1 MASACGGGCPTPKPK
16 PKPKPKPTPPSPT
29 PSKGGKC
36 PIDTLKITSISPPNQ
51 LIKFTTTTTTKHGL
65 QSSLKFGPL
74 PSPKPPGCPPPPPK
88 PRKCPPPPPPPK
100 PSNKCP
106 PPPSKPTPTPSPSSQ
121 KCPIDALKLGV
132 CANVLSSLLNISI
145 GNPPVKPCCSLIQ
158 GLVDLEAALCLC
170 TAIKANILGIN
181 LNIPISLSLLLNVC
195 GKKVP
200 SGFQCP

>member
-1 MASACGGGCPTPKPK
+1 MASKSHSTLALFLALNLLFFTMVSATK
-16 PKPKPKPTPPSPT
+16 PPS
-29 PSKGGKC
+29 
-36 PIDTLKITSISPPNQ
+36 N
-51 LIKFTTTTTTKHGL
+51 
-65 QSSLKFGPL
+65 
-74 PSPKPPGCPPPPPK
+74 
-88 PRKCPPPPPPPK
+88 CPPPPPPPK

-106 PPPSKPTPTPSPSSQ
+106 PPPSKPTP

-145 GNPPVKPCCSLIQ
+145 GNPPVKPCCSLIE